1 LRVLTELGCEL
12 AQGFYIARPMRAE
25 FLVDWVRKY
34 SGGTTD
40 KLLQPGLGN
49 LRLVND

>member
-1 LRVLTELGCEL
+1 MLSELGCEL

-34 SGGTTD
+34 RGGTSD
-40 KLLQPGLGN
+40 KLLPPTLGN